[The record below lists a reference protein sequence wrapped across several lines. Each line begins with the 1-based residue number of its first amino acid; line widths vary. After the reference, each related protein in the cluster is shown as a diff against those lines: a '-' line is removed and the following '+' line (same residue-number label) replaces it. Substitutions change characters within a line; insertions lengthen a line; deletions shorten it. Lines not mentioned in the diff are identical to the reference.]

1 VDKILT
7 VKQFIVDE
15 FIPDVPVD
23 ELEADYD
30 LIANGVIDSLGLL
43 RVISWLENHYNIP
56 IDDVEINEQDFV
68 TVTAIVSFVER
79 WSPDVSVAKAA

>member
-1 VDKILT
+1 VDKIST

-43 RVISWLENHYNIP
+43 RVISWLENQYNIP

>member
-1 VDKILT
+1 MDNVQI

-23 ELEADYD
+23 DLEVDYD

-43 RVISWLENHYNIP
+43 RVISWLENEYHIP
-56 IDDVEINEQDFV
+56 IDDVEIAEHDFV

-79 WSPDVSVAKAA
+79 WSPDLSVSKAA

>member
-1 VDKILT
+1 MDTVQT

-15 FIPDVPVD
+15 FIPDVPID

-43 RVISWLENHYNIP
+43 RVISWLETQYSLP
-56 IDDVEINEQDFV
+56 IDEIDIAEQDFV
-68 TVTAIVSFVER
+68 SVTAIVAFIDRE
-79 WSPDVSVAKAA
+79 SPSSLRKAA

>member
-1 VDKILT
+1 MDKLSA

-15 FIPDVPVD
+15 FIPDIPVD

-43 RVISWLENHYNIP
+43 RVISWLENQYNIP
-56 IDDVEINEQDFV
+56 IDDIEITEQDFV
-68 TVTAIVSFVER
+68 TATAIVSFVER

>member
-1 VDKILT
+1 MDTELT

-43 RVISWLENHYNIP
+43 RVISWLENEYNIP
-56 IDDVEINEQDFV
+56 IDDVEITEQDFV

-79 WSPDVSVAKAA
+79 WSPDVSVTKAA

>member
-1 VDKILT
+1 MDNVQT

-15 FIPDVPVD
+15 FIPDVPID

-43 RVISWLENHYNIP
+43 RVISWLETQYSLP
-56 IDDVEINEQDFV
+56 IDEIDIAEQDFV
-68 TVTAIVSFVER
+68 SVTEIVAFIDREAPSSLR
-79 WSPDVSVAKAA
+79 KAA